1 MTGTDGKQ
9 KHGLF
14 TYHLLKALN
23 DYKGKATIQELYDAL
38 SPRVQDAARRDN
50 RSQTPQLHG
59 RSSRADV
66 LTQIDVLDAVE
77 KLI

>member
-50 RSQTPQLHG
+50 RSQTPQLMGAQARPMSLH
-59 RSSRADV
+59 
-66 LTQIDVLDAVE
+66 
-77 KLI
+77 K